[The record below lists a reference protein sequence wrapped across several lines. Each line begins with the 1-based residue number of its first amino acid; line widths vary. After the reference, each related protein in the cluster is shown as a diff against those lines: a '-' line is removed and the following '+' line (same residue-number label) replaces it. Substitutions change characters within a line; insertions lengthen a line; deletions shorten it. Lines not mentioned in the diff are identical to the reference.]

1 MSSNKKIKQSSLKL
15 FIIAPVAC
23 PSDQTVE
30 SPTLQILE
38 PHTTKK
44 RSLSPNIDESNT
56 FSDKRVD
63 ENINM
68 YDIGMYTNRLLKPHE
83 IEEILQQI
91 WKPENNFQFLVTV
104 SCKKN
109 LRFQFSWL
117 SKFTWLA
124 YSIKFDGA
132 FCKFCVAFANNEAG
146 TNSQPLGALVK
157 KPFRNWKHATESFR
171 NHSSLQYHLKCLSD
185 TDNYLNIKK
194 NPSLSIENQL
204 DSSHAKQVMENRK
217 NIIPIIEAILLCGQQ
232 NLSIR
237 GHRDSG
243 KIEVENSEPREND
256 GNIRNILKYRALGD
270 ANLKKFL
277 ESPGR
282 IKYISPTSQNAIID
296 ACNSVLLSKI
306 VNRVNKAKCFTVLVD
321 ETADIAGI
329 EQVSICARY
338 VNRETCTLHEDFLQF
353 VPTADLTGKGLATL
367 ILDNLKH
374 FGIETQYLRGQ
385 GFDGAAAMSG
395 IVGKLRDFFIFPK
408 RKAVLSLAIE
418 QSENVLSKRS
428 LKRSCETRW
437 IERYHSINDFL
448 ELFESVV
455 EALDIISEWN
465 DTSDTSHKAQSLRS
479 SILQSEFIIAL
490 HVTSKVFGFGL
501 PLSKQFQKI
510 NIDLKMAMSLAQD
523 TSDELNAFREN
534 ADSEFHEIFIKA
546 KNIANKF
553 ESLLKIPRI
562 SNVQKNRMNI
572 KTDDPEKY
580 YRISIFIPYIDSF
593 INQLKTR
600 FIDHKTILNGFQSL
614 FDTKGS
620 EDDFIKLIDT
630 YKEEFN
636 SPTSVVLG
644 EFKLWQRKLSNMSDK
659 PNNAID
665 ALNICN
671 KDMYPGIFNL
681 L

>member
-1 MSSNKKIKQSSLKL
+1 MDQDVNTARWSIKT
-15 FIIAPVAC
+15 F
-23 PSDQTVE
+23 
-30 SPTLQILE
+30 
-38 PHTTKK
+38 
-44 RSLSPNIDESNT
+44 LSP
-56 FSDKRVD
+56 
-63 ENINM
+63 
-68 YDIGMYTNRLLKPHE
+68 G

-91 WKPENNFQFLVTV
+91 WKPENNFQFPVTV

-124 YSIKFDGA
+124 YSLKFDGA
-132 FCKFCVAFANNEAG
+132 FCKFCVPFANNEAG
-146 TNSQPLGALVK
+146 TYSQPLGALVK
-157 KPFRNWKHATESFR
+157 KPFH
-171 NHSSLQYHLKCLSD
+171 

-204 DSSHAKQVMENRK
+204 DSCHAKQVIENRK
-217 NIIPIIEAILLCGQQ
+217 NIIPIIEAIFLCGQQ

-256 GNIRNILKYRALGD
+256 GNFRNILKYRALGD

-282 IKYISPTSQNAIID
+282 IKYISPTSQNAIIN

-306 VNRVNKAKCFTVLVD
+306 VNRVNKAKCFTVLLD

-395 IVGKLRDFFIFPK
+395 IVGKLWNFFIFPK

-465 DTSDTSHKAQSLRS
+465 DTSDTSHKTQSLRS
-479 SILQSEFIIAL
+479 SILQSEFIIVL

-501 PLSKQFQKI
+501 PLSK
-510 NIDLKMAMSLAQD
+510 
-523 TSDELNAFREN
+523 
-534 ADSEFHEIFIKA
+534 
-546 KNIANKF
+546 
-553 ESLLKIPRI
+553 
-562 SNVQKNRMNI
+562 
-572 KTDDPEKY
+572 
-580 YRISIFIPYIDSF
+580 
-593 INQLKTR
+593 
-600 FIDHKTILNGFQSL
+600 
-614 FDTKGS
+614 
-620 EDDFIKLIDT
+620 
-630 YKEEFN
+630 
-636 SPTSVVLG
+636 
-644 EFKLWQRKLSNMSDK
+644 
-659 PNNAID
+659 
-665 ALNICN
+665 
-671 KDMYPGIFNL
+671 
-681 L
+681 